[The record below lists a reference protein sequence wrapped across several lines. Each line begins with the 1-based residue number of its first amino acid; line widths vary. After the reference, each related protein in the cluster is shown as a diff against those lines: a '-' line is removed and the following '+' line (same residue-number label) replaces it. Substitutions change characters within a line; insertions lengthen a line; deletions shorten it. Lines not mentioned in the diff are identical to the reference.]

1 MVQLP
6 AAGIVPAVMVIL
18 VPPDAA
24 LRLWPAQVLLAGNAG
39 DGATVNVPNI
49 VVRLSVKEV
58 MLAAVTAGFVS
69 VMVRLLTSP
78 AAWVGGEN
86 ALLTL
91 AAVTVNAA
99 VLLPLL
105 VPRLVTNAPPAMVLV

>member
-6 AAGIVPAVMVIL
+6 VAGILPPDSVML
-18 VPPDAA
+18 VPVA
-24 LRLWPAQVLLAGNAG
+24 LRLAPVQVVLGAGE
-39 DGATVNVPNI
+39 GATVNVPDI

-58 MLAAVTAGFVS
+58 MLAAVTAGLFS

-78 AAWVGGEN
+78 AAWVVGEN

-91 AAVTVNAA
+91 AAVTANAA
-99 VLLPLL
+99 V
-105 VPRLVTNAPPAMVLV
+105 